1 MGNNYYPSCAQ
12 GSKIKVKN
20 KIVKYLIIK
29 ICRNMI
35 MLHTKDKI
43 QKHNEYMK
51 VLRISSNKRNIN
63 KCNNKVAFIGYQP
76 EKN

>member
-1 MGNNYYPSCAQ
+1 M
-12 GSKIKVKN
+12 
-20 KIVKYLIIK
+20 
-29 ICRNMI
+29 CRNMI

-43 QKHNEYMK
+43 QKHNEYKK

-63 KCNNKVAFIGYQP
+63 KCNNKVALIGYQP